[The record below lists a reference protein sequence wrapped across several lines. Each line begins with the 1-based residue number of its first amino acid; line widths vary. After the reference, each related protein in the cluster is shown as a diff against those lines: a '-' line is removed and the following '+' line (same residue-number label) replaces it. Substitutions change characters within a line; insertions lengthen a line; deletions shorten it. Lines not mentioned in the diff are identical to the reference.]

1 MLWCIQQI
9 WLGTQL
15 WSLEDEVL
23 EGLAEADFRFIPNKE
38 DHSIAWVLWHLARIE
53 DVTMNML
60 VAGSPQIL
68 TTSNWLQKMEF
79 NSSETGNAL
88 DKAGISLL
96 SKDINIDKLRAYR
109 LAVGRRTREIV
120 RTFNRVI
127 SERKWIPIG
136 WKKY

>member
-1 MLWCIQQI
+1 MDPNHKMWNAQQMELQQALEHTGDHRNAI
-9 WLGTQL
+9 DLFLDHHAMVHSANMAGTKL
-15 WSLEDEVL
+15 WSFEDEVV

-68 TTSNWLQKMEF
+68 TTNNWLQKMEF

-88 DKAGISLL
+88 NNS
-96 SKDINIDKLRAYR
+96 
-109 LAVGRRTREIV
+109 EIV
-120 RTFNRVI
+120 TT
-127 SERKWIPIG
+127 E
-136 WKKY
+136 